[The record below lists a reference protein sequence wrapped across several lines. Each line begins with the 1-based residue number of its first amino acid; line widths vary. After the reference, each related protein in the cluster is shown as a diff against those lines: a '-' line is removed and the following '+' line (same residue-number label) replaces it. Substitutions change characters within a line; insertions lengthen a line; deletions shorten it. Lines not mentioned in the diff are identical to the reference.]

1 MTLPAITNMVVRVHK
16 QLVLILKGEGK
27 YFEIFILN
35 VNLAECTAVKQ
46 CRGKILRFGGKIRKD
61 RRSDN

>member
-1 MTLPAITNMVVRVHK
+1 MVVRVHK